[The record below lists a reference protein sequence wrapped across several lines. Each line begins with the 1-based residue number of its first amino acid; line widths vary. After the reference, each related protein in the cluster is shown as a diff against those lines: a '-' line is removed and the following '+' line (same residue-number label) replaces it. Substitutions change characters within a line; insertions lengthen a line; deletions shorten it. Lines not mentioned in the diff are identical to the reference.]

1 MTLLIE
7 GTTILRDVRCSD
19 AARVL
24 ALPDLLNCFQN
35 IFIIVTNPS
44 KTVEV
49 HVPFGPS
56 AAAVCI

>member
-1 MTLLIE
+1 
-7 GTTILRDVRCSD
+7 
-19 AARVL
+19 VL

-49 HVPFGPS
+49 HVPFEPS
-56 AAAVCI
+56 VAAVCI